1 MTSNITPRIE
11 INLQKIRH
19 NAKVLKKLYGEKGI
33 QITGVVKGVSANLEV
48 ARTLVEA
55 GITSLADS
63 KIANIRKMKT
73 AGLKAKFM
81 LLRTPALSEV
91 KQVVEFA
98 DISMNTELEIIQ
110 ALSAEAIRQNKIHSI
125 IIMVEMGDLREGI
138 LKEDAPSFIREV
150 LKLPGIQLAGIGTN
164 FACFGGVIPTEKKM
178 QEFSDFVSE
187 IQQEFHIKLPIVSG
201 GNSANY
207 TWLMKTND
215 IGLVNN
221 IRIGESILLGRD
233 PASGKIIPG
242 LYPDAFCFF
251 AEIIESKLKPSVSS
265 GIRGRNAFGESV
277 SFEDRG
283 LMRRA
288 IAGVGR
294 QDVWVPGLTP
304 LLPVEILGASSD
316 HIILNTK
323 HIPMKPGDEV
333 AFSLNYGALLS
344 IMTSPY
350 VHKKYLHQSSEK
362 CDSLKKTS
370 A

>member
-1 MTSNITPRIE
+1 MNGKITPRIE

-19 NAKVLKKLYGEKGI
+19 NAKVLKNLYGEKGI
-33 QITGVVKGVSANLEV
+33 QISGVVKGVCANLEV
-48 ARTLVEA
+48 ARTLVKA

-63 KIANIRKMKT
+63 KITNIKRMKM
-73 AGLKAKFM
+73 AGLKAKLL

-91 KQVVEFA
+91 KQVVKFA
-98 DISMNTELEIIQ
+98 DISMNTELEIIK
-110 ALSAEAIRQNKIHSI
+110 ALSAEATRQNKIHSI

-178 QEFSDFVSE
+178 REFSDFVSG
-187 IQQEFHIKLPIVSG
+187 IQTEFHLKLPVVSG

-207 TWLMKTND
+207 TWIMNTHD
-215 IGLVNN
+215 AGLVNN

-233 PASGKIIPG
+233 TVSGKAIPG
-242 LYPDAFCFF
+242 LYPDAFCFY
-251 AEIIESKLKPSVSS
+251 AEVIESKMKPSVPS
-265 GIRGRNAFGESV
+265 GTRGRNAFGESV
-277 SFEDRG
+277 SFKG
-283 LMRRA
+283 NGVMSRA
-288 IAGVGR
+288 IVGAGR
-294 QDVWVPGLTP
+294 QDVWVSGLTP
-304 LLPVEILGASSD
+304 MLPVEIIGSSSD

-344 IMTSPY
+344 VMTSPY
-350 VHKKYLHQSSEK
+350 VYKKYLRQTSKSA
-362 CDSLKKTS
+362 DSLKTTP